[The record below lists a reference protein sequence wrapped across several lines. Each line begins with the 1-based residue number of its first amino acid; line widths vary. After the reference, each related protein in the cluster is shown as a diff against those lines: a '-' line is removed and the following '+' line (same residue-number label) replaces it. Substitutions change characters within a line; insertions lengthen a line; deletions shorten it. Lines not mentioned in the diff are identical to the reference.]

1 MSASVFDLNRD
12 EDYDDDSYERAKV
25 NEKTEVVKAWFSSRL
40 SYSYESVL
48 GSGANGVAWLLVE
61 AAQDGSQG
69 RKFVMKRAM
78 EDKDAISQ
86 LRNEIKVLRLLAG
99 SQHIVQIIP
108 SLDLEDDAEFRRELT
123 LITEYLPNGTLDRLI
138 TRLESRS
145 NYVPNRLLWRVF
157 LCLIKASIAL
167 AYPHQSRGNRP
178 EEWPSGTALTLPI
191 VHGDIHAKNVAFG
204 ELDAGE
210 HNLVPIAKLIDFGCA
225 DTFDLTDEDEQVA
238 EFQIL

>member
-12 EDYDDDSYERAKV
+12 EDYDDDSFERARV

-48 GSGANGVAWLLVE
+48 GSGANGVAWLLVQ

-78 EDKDAISQ
+78 EDRDAISQ

-157 LCLIKASIAL
+157 LCCKYVSV
-167 AYPHQSRGNRP
+167 
-178 EEWPSGTALTLPI
+178 SG
-191 VHGDIHAKNVAFG
+191 
-204 ELDAGE
+204 
-210 HNLVPIAKLIDFGCA
+210 
-225 DTFDLTDEDEQVA
+225 
-238 EFQIL
+238 ILRRC